1 MKWKTLL
8 TAAVLSLSAGH
19 ALAACGA
26 FRFAYPDQHRPPY
39 WLGNGAEVAH
49 PPGAT
54 VELVREFAASAGC
67 AVNFVRLPVMRL
79 RSSVASG
86 AADFTTVDISADGQ
100 AGLVLPRD
108 ALGKP
113 DTKRA
118 ATLFVA
124 AFVRARDGY
133 SRSADPMQSLRGQ
146 RVGILHGSTYGPM
159 LEQAGAVIDHG
170 AITVP
175 SNFEKLRLGRIDA
188 FVVPLVTATDLDTF
202 VATRFKGEIIRLD
215 KPLVKSFI
223 WFATNQRFYN
233 AHRNEVEA
241 MWNWL
246 GGDGNKRF
254 NQLLRK
260 YAEN

>member
-8 TAAVLSLSAGH
+8 TAACLSLSASQ

-26 FRFAYPDQHRPPY
+26 IRFAYPDQHRPPY
-39 WLGNGAEVAH
+39 WLGNGATVAN

-54 VELVREFAASAGC
+54 VELVREFAASANC
-67 AVNFVRLPVMRL
+67 TVDFIRLPVMRL
-79 RSSVASG
+79 RSSVMSG

-100 AGLVLPRD
+100 PGIVLPRD

-124 AFVRARDGY
+124 AFVRASDGY
-133 SRSADPMQSLRGQ
+133 TRATDPLQMMRGQ
-146 RVGILHGSTYGPM
+146 RVGILHGSSYGPL
-159 LEQAGAVIDHG
+159 LEQAGALVDHG
-170 AITVP
+170 ALTVP
-175 SNFEKLRLGRIDA
+175 SSFEKLRLGRIDA
-188 FVVPLVTATDLDTF
+188 FVVPLVTASDLDIF

-223 WFATNQRFYN
+223 WFATNQRFYDAN
-233 AHRNEVEA
+233 RNEVEA

-246 GGDGNKRF
+246 GGDGSKRF
-254 NQLLRK
+254 KLLLRK

>member
-8 TAAVLSLSAGH
+8 IAACLSLTASH

-26 FRFAYPDQHRPPY
+26 FRFAYPDQNRPPY
-39 WLGNGAEVAH
+39 WMGNGAEVAN

-54 VELVREFAASAGC
+54 VELVLEFAASANCG
-67 AVNFVRLPVMRL
+67 VSFVRLPVMRL
-79 RSSVASG
+79 RSSVVSG

-100 AGLVLPRD
+100 PGLVLPRD
-108 ALGKP
+108 AQGKP

-124 AFVRARDGY
+124 AFVRAKDGY
-133 SRSADPMQSLRGQ
+133 NRSSDPLPALRGQ
-146 RVGILHGSTYGPM
+146 RVGILHGSNYGPM
-159 LEQAGAVIDHG
+159 LEQAGAIIDHG

-175 SNFEKLRLGRIDA
+175 SSFEKLRLGRIDA

-202 VATRFKGEIIRLD
+202 IATRFKGEIIRLD
-215 KPLVKSFI
+215 KPIIKSFI

-241 MWNWL
+241 MWTWL